1 MKNYRNHKG
10 EFITKRQH
18 EARLLRKLYVALT
31 GLCIAVVFG
40 IVGSAT
46 HTVEYHAPH
55 AEASAPVPDWD
66 ICGLNAVIC
75 DVEASLEAK
84 VTEVPHNSPITS
96 DRIRTVY
103 RMAEEAGV
111 SGDVLMHVAWCESML
126 WNAQSG
132 SRYTF
137 DSPRRGIVEG
147 EQERSYGWFMIH
159 TPDHKVTPEQA
170 YDISFATAWA
180 IKQIK
185 NGNYPWYGYAKDTD
199 RCANPVDEYWD

>member
-31 GLCIAVVFG
+31 GLGIAVVFG

-75 DVEASLEAK
+75 EQEKPIDTAVTAISEAIGHR
-84 VTEVPHNSPITS
+84 VTDE
-96 DRIRTVY
+96 TVRRVTY
-103 RMAEEAGV
+103 LYEKATEAGV
-111 SGDVLMHVAWCESML
+111 PFNDAVKTIWCESMWISQKSHL
-126 WNAQSG
+126 
-132 SRYTF
+132 
-137 DSPRRGIVEG
+137 PE
-147 EQERSYGWFMIH
+147 ESYGLSQVHI
-159 TPDHKVTPEQA
+159 PSHKVSPETALDAYWSIDFLVEHWYTKQA
-170 YDISFATAWA
+170 VAD
-180 IKQIK
+180 
-185 NGNYPWYGYAKDTD
+185 NMWYGYSRATGS
-199 RCANPVDEYWD
+199 CTNGLTINL